1 MDPSANDLSKS
12 MTGKKKKKKK
22 KKKVENV
29 VQNANVDEELAA

>member
-1 MDPSANDLSKS
+1 MDPSANDLSK